1 VTHRGLS
8 KGVTFVTGHTAFE
21 ASDTVGLNWKALADG
36 GTTLVIYMGLS
47 NLGAIVS
54 ALLKAGMKASMPI
67 AVVQEGTLPTQRSVV
82 GRLDQ
87 IAGAVARA
95 ALASPAL
102 VVVGEVVRFAHSIAL
117 QDTERKSA

>member
-1 VTHRGLS
+1 MCS
-8 KGVTFVTGHTAFE
+8 
-21 ASDTVGLNWKALADG
+21 SDL
-36 GTTLVIYMGLS
+36 

>member
-1 VTHRGLS
+1 
-8 KGVTFVTGHTAFE
+8 
-21 ASDTVGLNWKALADG
+21 
-36 GTTLVIYMGLS
+36 
-47 NLGAIVS
+47 
-54 ALLKAGMKASMPI
+54 MPI